1 MPTKP
6 DEAHTL
12 YVTLLYF
19 ISIQQFNLQIS
30 KHTPHQENYF
40 SYHIS
45 TTFLSLWHPSMR
57 YQRLNRRKCCP
68 LFSIHWI
75 QHLFTG
81 KANLCY
87 KYLHL
92 LTTTCPDSLP
102 TEVPGWELGE
112 DAGFRFQAPW
122 EGGTWSAVVT
132 CSLFVQVSHDYIGLH
147 WNNHIWPK
155 ICVKRPKV
163 SLEGCFRKSEKKAT
177 PEWSGILFNLCF
189 CNYIG
194 LLI

>member
-1 MPTKP
+1 MMPT
-6 DEAHTL
+6 L
-12 YVTLLYF
+12 WYVTLLYF

-40 SYHIS
+40 SYHLS
-45 TTFLSLWHPSMR
+45 ETFLSLWYPSMR

-68 LFSIHWI
+68 LFSIHWL
-75 QHLFTG
+75 QHPFTG

-92 LTTTCPDSLP
+92 LTTTCPDSQP

-112 DAGFRFQAPW
+112 DAGFRFQASW

-132 CSLFVQVSHDYIGLH
+132 CSLFVQDSHDYICLH

-155 ICVKRPKV
+155 VCVKRPKV
-163 SLEGCFRKSEKKAT
+163 FFEEKKW
-177 PEWSGILFNLCF
+177 EKSYSRMIRYFV
-189 CNYIG
+189 
-194 LLI
+194 

>member
-1 MPTKP
+1 MKPT
-6 DEAHTL
+6 L
-12 YVTLLYF
+12 WYVTLLYF

-30 KHTPHQENYF
+30 KHTPNQENYF

-45 TTFLSLWHPSMR
+45 TTFLSLWHLSMR
-57 YQRLNRRKCCP
+57 YQTLNRRKCCP
-68 LFSIHWI
+68 LFSIHWL

-92 LTTTCPDSLP
+92 LTTTCPDSQP

-132 CSLFVQVSHDYIGLH
+132 CSLFVQVSHHYLCLHLTKDMCEEAKGVLRGLLGKK
-147 WNNHIWPK
+147 W
-155 ICVKRPKV
+155 
-163 SLEGCFRKSEKKAT
+163 EKKY
-177 PEWSGILFNLCF
+177 SRIISYFVYLM
-189 CNYIG
+189 
-194 LLI
+194 LL

>member
-1 MPTKP
+1 MPNNNANQARWSP
-6 DEAHTL
+6 HSDMW
-12 YVTLLYF
+12 LLYF

-30 KHTPHQENYF
+30 NHTPNQESYF
-40 SYHIS
+40 FYHIS
-45 TTFLSLWHPSMR
+45 TTFFSLWHPSMR
-57 YQRLNRRKCCP
+57 FQRSNRRKCCP
-68 LFSIHWI
+68 LFSIHWL

-92 LTTTCPDSLP
+92 LTTTCPDSQHI
-102 TEVPGWELGE
+102 EVPGWELGE

-132 CSLFVQVSHDYIGLH
+132 CSLFVQVSHHYICLH
-147 WNNHIWPK
+147 GNNHIWPK

-163 SLEGCFRKSEKKAT
+163 PFEGC
-177 PEWSGILFNLCF
+177 LFVRNMMHV
-189 CNYIG
+189 
-194 LLI
+194 